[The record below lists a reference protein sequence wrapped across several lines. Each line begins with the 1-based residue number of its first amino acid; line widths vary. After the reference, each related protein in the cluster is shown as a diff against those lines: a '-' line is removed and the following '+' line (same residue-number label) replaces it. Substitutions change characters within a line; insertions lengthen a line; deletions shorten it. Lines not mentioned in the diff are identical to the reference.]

1 MYAPGVDDQEQVAW
15 TAMPYRVPVTDS
27 TGEPIGT
34 AESLLGDEE
43 ADIFHGIVV
52 RRRSD
57 HKLVE
62 VTAAHVLRI
71 TRHEVATDLEGPA
84 ATEGLPE
91 HEPERWSHLGWGGLF
106 RRRPEWRDRR
116 RP

>member
-71 TRHEVATDLEGPA
+71 TRHAVATNLEGPA